1 MPDAGSVRSMGL
13 SDRERAIIDF
23 ERSWWV
29 MSDAMASH
37 NMASDTVASGA
48 VASGNGAPGVVTPGT
63 KEAAIRAR
71 LDLSPTRYYELLR
84 VLSGSAEAAAYDP
97 LVIRRLRRSQS
108 QRRRARLEG
117 WPASQPPGR

>member
-1 MPDAGSVRSMGL
+1 MGL
-13 SDRERAIIDF
+13 SDRERAILDF

-29 MSDAMASH
+29 L
-37 NMASDTVASGA
+37 SDTAAPLSVASGT
-48 VASGNGAPGVVTPGT
+48 GRPGVVTPGT
-63 KEAAIRAR
+63 KEAAIRSR

-84 VLSGSAEAAAYDP
+84 ALSGSSDAAAYDP
-97 LVIRRLRRSQS
+97 LVVHRLRRSQS

>member
-1 MPDAGSVRSMGL
+1 MGL

-29 MSDAMASH
+29 MSD
-37 NMASDTVASGA
+37 DIASGA
-48 VASGNGAPGVVTPGT
+48 VASGTGNPGVVTPGT
-63 KEAAIRAR
+63 KEAAIRSR

-84 VLSGSAEAAAYDP
+84 SLSGSTDAAAYDP
-97 LVIRRLRRSQS
+97 LVIHRLRRSQS